1 MAQDEPSSGR
11 VSAGLQEIDV
21 VLGGVDDVVEVAAH
35 DLLGQA
41 EREALDRPERG
52 VGGQGERVGVH
63 DHVHHDG
70 PVGG

>member
-35 DLLGQA
+35 HLLGEA
-41 EREALDRPERG
+41 EREARRG
-52 VGGQGERVGVH
+52 GGQAADSGRLSE
-63 DHVHHDG
+63 
-70 PVGG
+70 PVSLQSQVTIR